1 QENSCTVGNGQAYA
15 VIKNKGR
22 IYGTTQGF
30 KHNGVLTAIKEAKQ
44 GDLDAIRDFEIKDGE
59 GKKKRR
65 AITFRRTA
73 IPLPPKGKLLAKLQM
88 TMKSM
93 NFKIQERRFR

>member
-1 QENSCTVGNGQAYA
+1 MERQ
-15 VIKNKGR
+15 
-22 IYGTTQGF
+22 QGF

-59 GKKKRR
+59 GKKKHC

-73 IPLPPKGKLLAKLQM
+73 IPLPPKGKVGRRQVFSYTLLIL
-88 TMKSM
+88 SV
-93 NFKIQERRFR
+93 I